1 MTSEDEVLVAMSIAD
16 DDYIVDSAAG
26 DARTGDAPAKSGAF
40 ARQQAMPRGE
50 GGGGG
55 ACCGPG
61 PGPPPSGPGPAG
73 PGVLAGRTTGAGRR
87 PRGRDPLS
95 AAEVAA
101 ACTAVRERHPGLN
114 FVEVE
119 LHEGSSAGASGS
131 GRRRA
136 HVLTYDRRTNTTTSH
151 VVAVG
156 AGAGTGAAAAVEE
169 SVSHGEGQ
177 VQPAIDGEEYE
188 AVERLLKRHPPFV
201 AAMRARGF
209 EDVEGRVAV
218 DLWCQ
223 GWFSEADSPKKR
235 LGRPL
240 IFLKGGRGGNPYSCP
255 VEGLEVLIDVAKME
269 IVEFADLERRPLP
282 RPDAYSDFDGVTET
296 AEHAAAGLCRPLKP
310 LAFQQA
316 EGPSFSVDGYKV
328 EWWRWKFS
336 VGWTPRE
343 GLVLHDVSVGDVD
356 RGLRRQVAQRISF
369 VEMVVPYGDP
379 REPHCRKNAFDAGE
393 DGLGKNANS
402 LRLNCD
408 CLGHIWYF
416 DAHQSTWNGG
426 VETIE
431 QAICMH
437 EEDQGLLWKHQ
448 DWRTGGQTHS
458 KRARRLEVSFICTIA
473 NYDYRFSISFKVS
486 MHATAP
492 GGAED

>member
-1 MTSEDEVLVAMSIAD
+1 
-16 DDYIVDSAAG
+16 
-26 DARTGDAPAKSGAF
+26 
-40 ARQQAMPRGE
+40 MPRGE
-50 GGGGG
+50 GRGGG
-55 ACCGPG
+55 ACCCGPG
-61 PGPPPSGPGPAG
+61 PGPGPGSGPAG
-73 PGVLAGRTTGAGRR
+73 PAVLAGRTTGTGRR

-119 LHEGSSAGASGS
+119 LHEGSSAGASGP

-136 HVLTYDRRTNTTTSH
+136 HVLTYDRRNNATTSH

-156 AGAGTGAAAAVEE
+156 AGAGTGAAVVEE
-169 SVSHGEGQ
+169 SVSHGDGQ

-188 AVERLLKRHPPFV
+188 AAERLVKRHPPFV
-201 AAMRARGF
+201 AAMRARGV

-218 DLWCQ
+218 DLWCA
-223 GWFSEADSPKKR
+223 GWFSEADSPKRR
-235 LGRPL
+235 LGKPL
-240 IFLKGGRGGNPYSCP
+240 IFLKGGRGGNNIYACP
-255 VEGLEVLIDVAKME
+255 VEGIEVTIDLAKME

-282 RPDAYSDFDGVTET
+282 RPDAYSDFDGETET
-296 AEHAAAGLCRPLKP
+296 AGHAAAGLCRPLKP
-310 LAFQQA
+310 LTFQQA

-356 RGLRRQVAQRISF
+356 RGCRRQVAQRISF

-393 DGLGKNANS
+393 DGLGKNAHS
-402 LRLNCD
+402 LRLGANCD

-416 DAHQSTWNGG
+416 DAHQSTWDGG

-437 EEDQGLLWKHQ
+437 EEDQVRTCGRREERRTDSDNSGPAVEAPGLAHGRDALEAGSAARGLLHLHDRQ
-448 DWRTGGQTHS
+448 LRLPVRRFLQGESVRPRREGPRT
-458 KRARRLEVSFICTIA
+458 
-473 NYDYRFSISFKVS
+473 D
-486 MHATAP
+486 
-492 GGAED
+492 

>member
-1 MTSEDEVLVAMSIAD
+1 M
-16 DDYIVDSAAG
+16 
-26 DARTGDAPAKSGAF
+26 
-40 ARQQAMPRGE
+40 
-50 GGGGG
+50 
-55 ACCGPG
+55 
-61 PGPPPSGPGPAG
+61 
-73 PGVLAGRTTGAGRR
+73 LAGRTTGTGRR

-119 LHEGSSAGASGS
+119 LHEGSSAGASGP

-136 HVLTYDRRTNTTTSH
+136 HVLTYDRRNNATTSH

-156 AGAGTGAAAAVEE
+156 AGAGTGAAVVEE
-169 SVSHGEGQ
+169 SVSHGDGQ

-188 AVERLLKRHPPFV
+188 AAERLVKRHPPFV
-201 AAMRARGF
+201 AAMRARGV

-218 DLWCQ
+218 DLWCA
-223 GWFSEADSPKKR
+223 GWFSEADSPKRR
-235 LGRPL
+235 LGKPL
-240 IFLKGGRGGNPYSCP
+240 IFLKGGRGGNNIYACP
-255 VEGLEVLIDVAKME
+255 VEGIEVTIDLAKME

-282 RPDAYSDFDGVTET
+282 RPDAYSDFDGETET

-310 LAFQQA
+310 LTFQQA
-316 EGPSFSVDGYKV
+316 EGPSFSVDGYSV

-356 RGLRRQVAQRISF
+356 RGCRRQVAQRISF

-393 DGLGKNANS
+393 DGLGKNAHS

-408 CLGHIWYF
+408 CLGGHIWYF
-416 DAHQSTWNGG
+416 DAHQSTWDGG

-437 EEDQGLLWKHQ
+437 EEDQVRTCGRREERRTDSDNSGPAVEAPGLAHGRDALEAGSAARGLLHLHDRQ
-448 DWRTGGQTHS
+448 LRLPVRRFLQGESVRPRREGPRTDWEKRTTGRST
-458 KRARRLEVSFICTIA
+458 
-473 NYDYRFSISFKVS
+473 
-486 MHATAP
+486 ATFNSP
-492 GGAED
+492 GSCRPAC